1 MRMLQNLKQ
10 SFTCFD
16 KMTVLLRSVKSSGIF
31 FQSFV
36 AFSEKLDFKYLRSGV
51 WIRVWTMQDIKQV
64 FPKFMSPRSPKVE
77 STVADF
83 VENPLRFRC
92 DFNNDTSAGG
102 GRHG

>member
-1 MRMLQNLKQ
+1 MVILANELIPTNTKE
-10 SFTCFD
+10 
-16 KMTVLLRSVKSSGIF
+16 LHLI
-31 FQSFV
+31 
-36 AFSEKLDFKYLRSGV
+36 YLSSGV

-77 STVADF
+77 STEADF
-83 VENPLRFRC
+83 VENPLRFLC